1 MEAWR
6 DIVLIISVL
15 GIFVL
20 GFFLMA
26 RLDKF
31 LDENRRA
38 IEMENEKREPSCVIL
53 TEEMS
58 DEEIA
63 AEVKRFRISTQLPGS
78 YFTTART
85 QTCQK
90 ARITT
95 QTETGRIIHK
105 SVIEL

>member
-63 AEVKRFRISTQLPGS
+63 AEVKRFRDKH
-78 YFTTART
+78 AA
-85 QTCQK
+85 
-90 ARITT
+90 ARIVLYDSPDTDLS
-95 QTETGRIIHK
+95 ESADYYADRNR
-105 SVIEL
+105 